1 MGSRRGGPGCWA
13 FALWLGLAAS
23 IGPGPEASDAPLPE
37 DDATFR
43 PTVMVHRGKGLGS
56 GTIIASVEGET
67 LVLTASHVLDEKGPV
82 TIELFRFNVGA
93 ERVRGAVG
101 YPRRVGATIIARD
114 ADADLAILRVRGELA
129 FPYVARVARGD
140 LPPAPRAKVTTI
152 GFDKGARPVGVSTR
166 LRANERIDL
175 NKGGGPRSFLVTD
188 DPPEVG
194 RSGGG
199 LFRADG
205 ALVGVCV
212 GRVTLVEGKTFGL
225 FSALENV
232 RELIRGD
239 GQVEALVA
247 RAGVKPRSPAR

>member
-1 MGSRRGGPGCWA
+1 MS
-13 FALWLGLAAS
+13 LA
-23 IGPGPEASDAPLPE
+23 PGPKAADAPIPE
-37 DDATFR
+37 DDVTFR

-56 GTIIASVEGET
+56 GTIIASVEGES
-67 LVLTASHVLDEKGPV
+67 LVLTASHVVDEKGPI

-93 ERVRGAVG
+93 ERVRGAAG
-101 YPRRVGATIIARD
+101 YPRRVSASIVARD

-129 FPYVARVARGD
+129 FPYVAKVARGEV
-140 LPPAPRAKVTTI
+140 LPAPRARVTTI
-152 GFDKGARPVGVSTR
+152 GFDKGGRPVGVTTR
-166 LRANERIDL
+166 LRAAERIDL

-212 GRVTLVEGKTFGL
+212 GRVSLVEGKTFGL

-232 RELIRGD
+232 RDLIRED
-239 GQVEALVA
+239 AEVEALMA
-247 RAGVKPRSPAR
+247 RASVKPRSPAR